1 MLKINLDLKP
11 NSLNYMTNIMRK
23 DSLSNQNPSPL
34 TEPKIAL
41 VRTVPQFDSN
51 HIGQHSVHHRE
62 LQQRLQSIFQ
72 PTKLQLGAPTGLL

>member
-51 HIGQHSVHHRE
+51 HIG
-62 LQQRLQSIFQ
+62 
-72 PTKLQLGAPTGLL
+72 